1 MNVCKLMC
9 CDIYQGIIK
18 NRRFLVVPILCF
30 FECMYNDNL
39 LAILSNGSSFGKI
52 TIFDLF
58 TLVFRG
64 NDPISKLPKDNSLME
79 LPYFWIAI
87 FVFAVFIGFEYMHND
102 LTQFGTQILT
112 RCRKRESWWLSKCIW
127 CIAATVWCYILI
139 IGTIFL
145 YGVLHDFILTP
156 ENNYKL
162 TDVLTNESVVYESAS
177 CKSIGIMDRLC
188 IIIAPLTVILA
199 LNMIQMT
206 LCLVIKP
213 VYSYIISVVLIIAG
227 TFSDS
232 QIAFTRSAMVLYNM
246 NYLKKGYNTHV
257 GIIICLTITALCMII
272 GGIYFKKTNILPDKE

>member
-1 MNVCKLMC
+1 
-9 CDIYQGIIK
+9 
-18 NRRFLVVPILCF
+18 
-30 FECMYNDNL
+30 
-39 LAILSNGSSFGKI
+39 
-52 TIFDLF
+52 
-58 TLVFRG
+58 
-64 NDPISKLPKDNSLME
+64 
-79 LPYFWIAI
+79 
-87 FVFAVFIGFEYMHND
+87 MHND

-162 TDVLTNESVVYESAS
+162 TDALTNESVVYESAS